1 MSRLRVV
8 VTGLGLVTPLGQ
20 DVPSS
25 WSAIVAG
32 QNGCGPITIFDA
44 EPFAV
49 HFACEVKNW
58 RPEEKLGKKLVKELD
73 RYSELSLVAADEAMK
88 DSGLTLDEEAEE
100 RAGCI
105 MGTGVGGL
113 ATLEDC
119 ATKLVEKAGAKL
131 SPYSIPAFAPNLA
144 AGQVSI
150 RHRLRGPSYCV
161 ASACAT
167 GAHALGEAAEWIRRG
182 HADVMVAGSSEAPI
196 TPVGMGGFQA
206 MRALSKRNEDPM
218 HASRPFD
225 LGRDG
230 FVAGEGAGVMILEE
244 LEHAKK
250 RGARIYAELTG
261 YGASSD
267 AFHIAVPP
275 ENGDG
280 SSRSM
285 KMALADA
292 GLAPDTVGYVN
303 AHATSTPLGD
313 IAESNG
319 IRRVFGAHATDKKL
333 LVSATKSMIGHTLG
347 GAGSIEAI
355 VAVLALRHGIV
366 PPTINVE
373 SQDPAIPLDV
383 VANTSRQATLRHVLK
398 NAFGFGGANASLVF
412 SAL

>member
-1 MSRLRVV
+1 VSRLRVV